1 MVKFTITR
9 KDPATSARAGKL
21 ETKHGA
27 FETPVFMPVGTNAT
41 VKGLWQEHLE
51 ELGAKIILG
60 NAFHLYL
67 KPGLEVI
74 RRFGGLHSFMNWNNS
89 ILTDSGGFQVF
100 SLKDKKVLDEGVLFK
115 SPIDGSK
122 IMMTPELS
130 MEIQMALGSD
140 IAMAFDECVAPELD
154 RTYAKKSVE
163 RTTRWAQRCLA
174 YHDRSQA
181 LFGIVQGAFYK
192 DLREKSTREITAM
205 DFDGFAVGGL
215 SVGEPFEV
223 TRDILEYTTKL
234 LPEDKPRYLM
244 GIGTPDMIIMAV
256 ENGIDMFDCVLPTR
270 MGRHG
275 TALTWSGKI
284 NLKAARHKFSK
295 EPIDPECNCK
305 VCRTYSKGYIH
316 HLFSRDELLGKM
328 MLSYHNVYFL
338 LDFTERLR
346 EAIREGRF
354 LEFKESCVKKRLIK
368 NDTRVN
374 VSEG

>member
-1 MVKFTITR
+1 MVKFTVTK
-9 KDPATSARAGKL
+9 KDPVTSARTGKL
-21 ETKHGA
+21 ETKHGV

-41 VKGLWQEHLE
+41 VKGLWQEQLK
-51 ELGAKIILG
+51 ELGARIILG

-74 RRFGGLHSFMNWNNS
+74 RSFGGLHSFMNWNNS

-130 MEIQMALGSD
+130 MEIQMTLGSD

-154 RTYAKKSVE
+154 RTYAEESVE
-163 RTTRWAQRCLA
+163 RTTRWAEKCLA

-192 DLREKSTREITAM
+192 DLREKSAREITAM

-223 TRDILEYTTKL
+223 TRDILEFTTKL

-295 EPIDPECNCK
+295 DPIDPECNCK

-328 MLSYHNVYFL
+328 MLSYHNVHFL
-338 LDFTERLR
+338 LDFTDRLR
-346 EAIREGRF
+346 NAIREERF
-354 LEFKESCVKKRLIK
+354 LEFKELCTRKQLIK
-368 NDTRVN
+368 NDTGVN

>member
-1 MVKFTITR
+1 MVKFTVTK
-9 KDPATSARAGKL
+9 KDPVTSARTGKL
-21 ETKHGA
+21 ETKHGV

-41 VKGLWQEHLE
+41 VKGLWQEQLK
-51 ELGAKIILG
+51 ELGARIILG

-74 RRFGGLHSFMNWNNS
+74 RSFGGLHSFMNWNNS

-130 MEIQMALGSD
+130 MEIQMTLGSD

-154 RTYAKKSVE
+154 RTYAQESVE
-163 RTTRWAQRCLA
+163 RTTRWAEKCLA

-192 DLREKSTREITAM
+192 DLREKSAREITAM

-223 TRDILEYTTKL
+223 TRDILEFTTKL

-244 GIGTPDMIIMAV
+244 GIGTPDMIIM
-256 ENGIDMFDCVLPTR
+256 LSR
-270 MGRHG
+270 
-275 TALTWSGKI
+275 TASICSTAS
-284 NLKAARHKFSK
+284 FQ
-295 EPIDPECNCK
+295 
-305 VCRTYSKGYIH
+305 
-316 HLFSRDELLGKM
+316 
-328 MLSYHNVYFL
+328 
-338 LDFTERLR
+338 R
-346 EAIREGRF
+346 EWEGM
-354 LEFKESCVKKRLIK
+354 EQH
-368 NDTRVN
+368 
-374 VSEG
+374 

>member
-1 MVKFTITR
+1 MVKFTVTK
-9 KDPATSARAGKL
+9 KDPVTSARTGKL
-21 ETKHGA
+21 ETKHGV

-41 VKGLWQEHLE
+41 VKGLWQEQLK
-51 ELGAKIILG
+51 ELGARIILG

-74 RRFGGLHSFMNWNNS
+74 RSFGGLHSFMNWNNS

-130 MEIQMALGSD
+130 MEIQMTLGSD

-154 RTYAKKSVE
+154 RTYAQESVE
-163 RTTRWAQRCLA
+163 RTTRWAEKCLA

-192 DLREKSTREITAM
+192 DLREKSAREITAM

-223 TRDILEYTTKL
+223 TRDILEFTTKL

-305 VCRTYSKGYIH
+305 VCRSYSKGYIY

-328 MLSYHNVYFL
+328 MLSYHNVHFL
-338 LDFTERLR
+338 LDFTDRLR
-346 EAIREGRF
+346 NAIREERF
-354 LEFKESCVKKRLIK
+354 LEFKELCTRKQLIK
-368 NDTRVN
+368 NDTGVN

>member
-1 MVKFTITR
+1 MVKFTVTK
-9 KDPATSARAGKL
+9 KDPVTSARTGKL
-21 ETKHGA
+21 ETKHGV

-41 VKGLWQEHLE
+41 VKGLWQEQLK
-51 ELGAKIILG
+51 ELGARIILG

-74 RRFGGLHSFMNWNNS
+74 RSFGGLHSFMNWNNS

-130 MEIQMALGSD
+130 MEIQMTLGSD

-154 RTYAKKSVE
+154 RTYAQESVE
-163 RTTRWAQRCLA
+163 RTTRWAEKCLA

-192 DLREKSTREITAM
+192 DLREKSAREITAM

-223 TRDILEYTTKL
+223 TRDILEFTTKL

-295 EPIDPECNCK
+295 DPIDPECNCK

-328 MLSYHNVYFL
+328 MLSYHNVHFL
-338 LDFTERLR
+338 LDFTDRLR
-346 EAIREGRF
+346 NAIREERF
-354 LEFKESCVKKRLIK
+354 LEFKELCTRKQLIK
-368 NDTRVN
+368 NDTGVN